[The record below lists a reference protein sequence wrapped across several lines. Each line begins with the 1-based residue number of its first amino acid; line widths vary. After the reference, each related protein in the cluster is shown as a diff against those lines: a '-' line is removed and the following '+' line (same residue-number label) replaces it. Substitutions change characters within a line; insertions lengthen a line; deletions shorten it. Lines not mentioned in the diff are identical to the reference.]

1 MDSKI
6 ASSFCCLS
14 ILDLMCVCFELISI
28 HENDAHSCEMVVHLV
43 AAADADAT
51 P

>member
-14 ILDLMCVCFELISI
+14 IFGFDVCFELILI